1 LPDVTE
7 QQERVKNAIESA
19 VKAAGCAEIVHR
31 REWLGYLPFGAY
43 HWIECAGHDV
53 EDLPFDF
60 ASDDLATLEHTG
72 FLEKTGEPPISKDAL
87 ILGNDIEEYLDSEP
101 VENIRKFREEI
112 VAFVESDD
120 YTTFARR
127 TSD

>member
-1 LPDVTE
+1 MGVSMPADCLARDLPDVAK

-43 HWIECAGHDV
+43 HWIVCAGHDV

-60 ASDDLATLEHTG
+60 TSDDLAAIEYTG
-72 FLEKTGEPPISKDAL
+72 FLEKTGERTNPRDEFDSSTFYRVHPIA
-87 ILGNDIEEYLDSEP
+87 
-101 VENIRKFREEI
+101 
-112 VAFVESDD
+112 
-120 YTTFARR
+120 
-127 TSD
+127 